1 MRQLLTGLWEG
12 VHGYLE
18 PVINIVVFGHASATC
33 KQRCHAPF
41 PLVFK
46 ADRGILSDVL
56 QNVRE
61 ELIVHREVP
70 AVSKIMAVFEL
81 ALRRAASTVLGSNAG
96 IRGFFFHFSQVR
108 CLMSLLATR
117 QLTVER

>member
-1 MRQLLTGLWEG
+1 MRLFLL
-12 VHGYLE
+12 
-18 PVINIVVFGHASATC
+18 SS
-33 KQRCHAPF
+33 KQAE
-41 PLVFK
+41 
-46 ADRGILSDVL
+46 AYYSDVL

-70 AVSKIMAVFEL
+70 AVSKVMAVFEL
-81 ALRRAASTVLGSNAG
+81 ALRRAASTVLGSNAC
-96 IRGFFFHFSQVR
+96 IRDFFFHFSQVH